1 MRAAYYRRKGAAA
14 DVLEVG
20 ELDTPAPGPGEVR
33 VRVAVSG
40 VNPSDVKKR
49 RGMDPEFPTV
59 VPHSDGAGEIDM
71 VGEGVP
77 ESRVGERVWTINGQW
92 RRPYG
97 TAAEYIAIG
106 SDRAVPLPDGTDEAA
121 GACLGIPV
129 VTAYRALTLDGDVAG
144 QTLLVPGGAGAVGHY
159 VVQIAKS
166 RGATVIATVSSAEK
180 AAHARAG
187 GADHTIDYKTENV
200 GERVREMTGGRGVD
214 RIVEVDL
221 GGNAGL
227 IPEVLRPGGTVVVY
241 GSTPPTAEIPAMWC
255 VRNDIAFRFFI
266 MYQLTDEVRGACAAA
281 INEMLEAGSL
291 RHTVAESYPLADI
304 VRAHEA
310 VESGAVMGNVVVT
323 L

>member
-20 ELDTPAPGPGEVR
+20 EVDTPTPAPGEVR
-33 VRVAVSG
+33 IRVAASG

-49 RGMDPEFPTV
+49 QGMDLEFPTII
-59 VPHSDGAGEIDM
+59 PHSDGAGEVDA
-71 VGEGVP
+71 VGDGVP
-77 ESRVGERVWTINGQW
+77 RSRIGERVWTINGQW
-92 RRPYG
+92 RRPHG

-106 SDRAVPLPDGTDEAA
+106 SDYAVPLPEGTDEAA

-129 VTAYRALTLDGDVAG
+129 LTAYRALTLDGDVSG

-159 VVQIAKS
+159 VVQIAKLQ
-166 RGATVIATVSSAEK
+166 GATVIATVSSAEK

-200 GERVREMTGGRGVD
+200 GERVQEITGGRRVD

-227 IPEVLRPGGTVVVY
+227 IPDVLRPGGTVVVY
-241 GSTPPTAEIPAMWC
+241 GSTPPAAEIPAVWC
-255 VRNDIAFRFFI
+255 VRNDITFRFFI
-266 MYQLTDEVRGACAAA
+266 LYRLTDEVRDACAAA
-281 INEMLEAGSL
+281 VNELLEAGSL
-291 RHTVAESYPLADI
+291 RHTIAGTYPLADI
-304 VRAHEA
+304 VEAHEA
-310 VESGAVMGNVVVT
+310 VESGRVMGNVVVT